1 MSTICA
7 LSTPRGVGGVAV
19 IRVSGE
25 DAVTICSKLI
35 QPAGNK
41 TLGQLPANYACF
53 SRCMDGEKILD
64 EVMVTC
70 FYAPRSFTGEN
81 TVEIS
86 CHGGIYISQR
96 LLYLLLQAG
105 CKPAAAGEFTK
116 RAFLNGK
123 LDLTQAEAVIDL
135 IHARSALQAGSAL
148 GQLDG
153 RLKHKVEDLRSRL
166 MEIGTEI
173 MAYVD
178 YPEETIGEIDEISI
192 LERLKNI
199 GADLTHLLASFETG
213 QLIREG
219 IPTAIIGRPNV
230 GKSTLMNALLGKDK
244 SIVTDIAGTTRD
256 TVEES
261 AVVGDMVLHL
271 IDTAGIRDT
280 EDKVEAIG
288 VERAKKAAQNAALIL
303 AVADGSGPLTDE
315 DREIF
320 ALCGDKPAILIL
332 NKADLACGE
341 HKELP
346 FDFIIS
352 LSAKEEQG
360 METLHQTVRQI
371 FLNEQIDPEDG
382 ILTNLRQKDAVLT
395 ALDAVGRC
403 VSAMESGL
411 TADLVGLDV
420 SDAAEALGELTGQS
434 VKEEMIADIFKRF
447 CVGK

>member
-7 LSTPRGVGGVAV
+7 LSTPRGVGGVAL

-25 DAVTICSKLI
+25 DAIDICARLVHPGGGKNLRE
-35 QPAGNK
+35 
-41 TLGQLPANYACF
+41 LPANYASF
-53 SRCMDGEKILD
+53 ARFMDGDKTLD

-70 FYAPRSFTGEN
+70 FHAPRSFTGEN

-86 CHGGIYISQR
+86 CHGGIYISER
-96 LLYLLLQAG
+96 ILYLLLQQG
-105 CKPAAAGEFTK
+105 CRAARAGEFTK

-153 RLKHKVEDLRSRL
+153 RLKHKVEDLRARL

-178 YPEETIGEIDEISI
+178 YPEETIGEIDERSI
-192 LERLKNI
+192 LHRLKGI
-199 GADLTHLLASFETG
+199 DADLARLLASFETG
-213 QLIREG
+213 QLIRDG

-230 GKSTLMNALLGKDK
+230 GKSTLMNALLGRDK
-244 SIVTDIAGTTRD
+244 SIVTDIPGTTRD

-271 IDTAGIRDT
+271 IDTAGIRQT
-280 EDKVEAIG
+280 EDQVEAIG
-288 VERAKKAAQNAALIL
+288 VERARAAAENAALIL
-303 AVADGSGPLTDE
+303 AVADGAAPLTAE

-320 ALCGDKPAILIL
+320 DLCKNKPAILIL
-332 NKADLACGE
+332 NKADLATAE
-341 HKELP
+341 HTDLP
-346 FDFIIS
+346 FEHIIS
-352 LSAKEEQG
+352 ISAKQEQG
-360 METLHQTVRQI
+360 LEKLHQRVRSL
-371 FLNEQIDPEDG
+371 FLSEQIDPEEG
-382 ILTNLRQKDAVLT
+382 ILTNLRQKEAVLA
-395 ALDAVGRC
+395 ALCATKRC
-403 VSAMESGL
+403 VEAMDMGL

-420 SDAAEALGELTGQS
+420 SAAAEALGELTGTAVREQ
-434 VKEEMIADIFKRF
+434 MIEDIFKRF

>member
-1 MSTICA
+1 METVCA
-7 LSTPRGVGGVAV
+7 LSTPRGIGGVAL

-25 DAVTICSKLI
+25 RALQICNTMIRPVS
-35 QPAGNK
+35 G
-41 TLGQLPANYACF
+41 
-53 SRCMDGEKILD
+53 SRLSDLAPNFAAFARFMDGQKVLD

-70 FYAPRSFTGEN
+70 FHAPRSFTGED

-86 CHGGIYISQR
+86 CHGGIYISER
-96 LLYLLLQAG
+96 ILELLLQGGCRPAG
-105 CKPAAAGEFTK
+105 AGEFTK

-153 RLKHKVEDLRSRL
+153 RLKSKIDALRLRL
-166 MEIGTEI
+166 MEISTEI

-178 YPEETIGEIDEISI
+178 YPEETIGEIDEQSI
-192 LERLKNI
+192 AARLRSI
-199 GADLTHLLASFETG
+199 AGDLRRLHDSFATG

-230 GKSTLMNALLGKDK
+230 GKSTLMNALLGRDK

-271 IDTAGIRDT
+271 IDTAGIRET
-280 EDKVEAIG
+280 EDRVESIG
-288 VERAKKAAQNAALIL
+288 VERARAAAMQAALIL
-303 AVADGSGPLTDE
+303 IVVDGSQPLTEQDHQ
-315 DREIF
+315 IF
-320 ALCGDKPAILIL
+320 KLAKDKTAIVIF
-332 NKADLACGE
+332 NKADVAAE
-341 HKELP
+341 RQEVP
-346 FDFIIS
+346 FAHVLS
-352 LSAKEEQG
+352 LSAKQ
-360 METLHQTVRQI
+360 ETGLEALHQTVRDL
-371 FLNEQIDPEDG
+371 FLNDEIDPEKG
-382 ILTNLRQKDAVLT
+382 ILTNLRQKEGVFSALQAVC
-395 ALDAVGRC
+395 RC
-403 VSAMESGL
+403 VDAMEAGL

-420 SDAAEALGELTGQS
+420 AAAAEALGELTGNAVREQ
-434 VKEEMIADIFKRF
+434 MIEDIFKRF

>member
-1 MSTICA
+1 MSTVCA
-7 LSTPRGVGGVAV
+7 LSTPRGVGGIAV

-25 DAVTICSKLI
+25 EALPICGKLLRLP
-35 QPAGNK
+35 QNK
-41 TLGQLPANYACF
+41 RIEELPANSAVF
-53 SRCMDGEKILD
+53 ARLMEGKRVLD

-70 FYAPRSFTGEN
+70 FHAPRSFTGED

-86 CHGGIYISQR
+86 CHGGIYISSRILQ
-96 LLYLLLQAG
+96 LLLQAG
-105 CKPAAAGEFTK
+105 CRPAAAGEFTK

-135 IHARSALQAGSAL
+135 IHARSALQASSAL

-153 RLKHKVEDLRSRL
+153 RLKEKVEGLRHRL

-178 YPEETIGEIDEISI
+178 YPEETIGEIDEDSI
-192 LERLKNI
+192 LQRLREI
-199 GADLTHLLASFETG
+199 RGALAKLLASFETG
-213 QLIREG
+213 QIIREG

-271 IDTAGIRDT
+271 IDTAGIRET
-280 EDKVEAIG
+280 EDQVEAIG
-288 VERAKKAAQNAALIL
+288 VRRARAAAENAALIL
-303 AVADGSGPLTDE
+303 AVVDGSAPLEAQDYA
-315 DREIF
+315 IF
-320 ALCGDKPAILIL
+320 ELCKDKPAILII
-332 NKADLACGE
+332 NKSDCGSLPMQA
-341 HKELP
+341 LP
-346 FDFIIS
+346 FTHILT
-352 LSAKEEQG
+352 LSAKEERGLEQ
-360 METLHQTVRQI
+360 LHQTVREL
-371 FLNEQIDPEDG
+371 FLSEEVDTEDG
-382 ILTNLRQKDAVLT
+382 MLTNLRQRDGVTLALSAVT
-395 ALDAVGRC
+395 RC
-403 VSAMESGL
+403 VEAMEAGL

-420 SDAAEALGELTGQS
+420 GEAAEALGALTGTAVQ
-434 VKEEMIADIFKRF
+434 EQMIEDIFSRF